1 MTRYRAK
8 AGLSIPMPGRPGE
21 LVPEVGDGIRVDEQS
36 TYYLRLIADGDLVA
50 VPEETAQETAQETT
64 PAGGKAEGKK

>member
-8 AGLSIPMPGRPGE
+8 AGLRIPMPGRPGE
-21 LVPEVGDGIRVDEQS
+21 LIPEDGDGIRVDEQS

-50 VPEETAQETAQETT
+50 VPDET
-64 PAGGKAEGKK
+64 PPSGKAEGKK

>member
-50 VPEETAQETAQETT
+50 VPEETAQET
-64 PAGGKAEGKK
+64 PPVGGKAEGKK